1 MSSFTR
7 LALATLAL
15 SACGT
20 AAQAQGLSYSMES
33 SLINIQYT
41 LTDLRPDDDMAASV
55 GFSNIGTNA
64 FLGGVAVV
72 DDLVSGNQIGY
83 DSQDSAELGTA
94 YPFGTMASTGI
105 NLPNNTSASAFV
117 EGNHLATSIWL
128 TQIGQGYYAEAA
140 AAAINIDLDSDN
152 PPEPIQNT
160 VILAPHSQFTLT
172 GMAKFGVVRLGEGNC
187 EDCGL
192 FIEAQSLLISSELFP
207 EFFDPSSESELLFEN
222 FERIEGLYDSFGIN
236 EYFEQGLSESLHQ
249 SKEISLTFVNDTD
262 EFKQFGFIATTW
274 MQARTFAAAP
284 APVPEPGT
292 WGLMLTGLM
301 LVGAAA
307 RRRAR

>member
-7 LALATLAL
+7 LALAALAL
-15 SACGT
+15 SACGA

-33 SLINIQYT
+33 SLTNIQYT
-41 LTDLRPDDDMAASV
+41 LIDLRPDDDMAASV

-94 YPFGTMASTGI
+94 YPFGTMASTGLF
-105 NLPNNTSASAFV
+105 LPDNTGASAFV
-117 EGNHLATSIWL
+117 EGNHLATSIRL

-140 AAAINIDLDSDN
+140 AAAINIDLESDN

-172 GMAKFGVVRLGEGNC
+172 GMAKFGVVPLGIGDC
-187 EDCGL
+187 QDCGL
-192 FIEAQSLLISSELFP
+192 FVEAQSLLISSELFP
-207 EFFDPSSESELLFEN
+207 EFFDPTSQSELLFEN
-222 FERIEGLYDSFGIN
+222 FDRVEGLYDSFGITAS
-236 EYFEQGLSESLHQ
+236 FEQGLSENLHQ

-284 APVPEPGT
+284 VPEPGT

-307 RRRAR
+307 RRRTR

>member
-7 LALATLAL
+7 LALVALAL
-15 SACGT
+15 SACGG

-33 SLINIQYT
+33 SLTNIQYT

-55 GFSNIGTNA
+55 GFSNIGPFA
-64 FLGGVAVV
+64 FLGGLAVV

-83 DSQDSAELGTA
+83 DAQHSGDLGTA
-94 YPFGTMASTGI
+94 YPFGTRAETSTL
-105 NLPNNTSASAFV
+105 LPDNTWAGAFV
-117 EGNHLATSIWL
+117 EGNHLATSIRL
-128 TQIGQGYYAEAA
+128 TQIGQGYHTQAA
-140 AAAINIDLDSDN
+140 AAAINIDLDSGN

-172 GMAKFGVVRLGEGNC
+172 GKAKVGLVRLGEGGC
-187 EDCGL
+187 QDCGL
-192 FIEAQSLLISSELFP
+192 FIEARSLLVSSELFP
-207 EFFDPSSESELLFEN
+207 EFFNPSSESELLFEN
-222 FERIEGLYDSFGIN
+222 FGRVEGLYDSFGIN
-236 EYFEQGLSESLHQ
+236 ASFEQGLSEDLHQ

-262 EFKQFGFIATTW
+262 EFKRFGFIATTW
-274 MQARTFAAAP
+274 MQARTFP
-284 APVPEPGT
+284 ATPVPEPST

-307 RRRAR
+307 RRRAN

>member
-140 AAAINIDLDSDN
+140 AAAVNIDLDSDT

-160 VILAPHSQFTLT
+160 VILAPHSQLTLT
-172 GMAKFGVVRLGEGNC
+172 GLAKVGLERLGEGNC
-187 EDCGL
+187 QDCGL
-192 FIEAQSLLISSELFP
+192 SVEAMSVLISSELFP
-207 EFFDPSSESELLFEN
+207 EFFNPELDNGLFDA
-222 FERIEGLYDSFGIN
+222 FDRVEGLYDSFGLN
-236 EYFEQGLSESLHQ
+236 STFEQGLPDELHQ
-249 SKEISLTFVNDTD
+249 SKEISLTFVNDSD
-262 EFKQFGFIATTW
+262 EFKRFGFIATTW
-274 MQARTFAAAP
+274 VQAQTFQS
-284 APVPEPGT
+284 PVPEPGT
-292 WGLMLTGLM
+292 WGLMLSGLL
-301 LVGAAA
+301 LVGAMRG
-307 RRRAR
+307 RRQR